1 VTLTTA
7 KCAALLPHLRGWLP
21 TALAVVAVFALPMIN
36 AALGPP
42 ASPPRTIAKLPI
54 PYKKAVPQNPKITLP
69 SMQNLAVPRR
79 QINTPERDRS
89 PIRMSLAQWQLE
101 LKARI
106 SELEAVITRDRQQL
120 RKITNQSQR
129 DNKLMALRQNLS
141 QLAQLREE
149 AALLNGP
156 ATALRSAVP

>member
-1 VTLTTA
+1 
-7 KCAALLPHLRGWLP
+7 
-21 TALAVVAVFALPMIN
+21 
-36 AALGPP
+36 
-42 ASPPRTIAKLPI
+42 
-54 PYKKAVPQNPKITLP
+54 
-69 SMQNLAVPRR
+69 MQNLAVPRR